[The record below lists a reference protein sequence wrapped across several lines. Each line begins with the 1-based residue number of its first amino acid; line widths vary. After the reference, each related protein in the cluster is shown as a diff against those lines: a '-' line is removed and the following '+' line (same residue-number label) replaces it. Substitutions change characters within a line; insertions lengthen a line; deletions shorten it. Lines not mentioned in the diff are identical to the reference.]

1 MRLALRWALLA
12 VPGFSDHFLC
22 EYERALR
29 AEVVAAEADAAAEAE
44 AAAEEA
50 LAASMRMP
58 PRVPMPTPMTVPH
71 ERRRSSLDVR
81 RGQAEEEEV
90 PASLAEAIGRM
101 HLHLMRLQQEVAQ
114 SEQEQDAE
122 RVLQEL
128 VGLASVAVAA
138 GTAHVLPA
146 IERGND

>member
-1 MRLALRWALLA
+1 MMTRNTVLEL
-12 VPGFSDHFLC
+12 V
-22 EYERALR
+22 
-29 AEVVAAEADAAAEAE
+29 
-44 AAAEEA
+44 EE
-50 LAASMRMP
+50 
-58 PRVPMPTPMTVPH
+58 
-71 ERRRSSLDVR
+71 
-81 RGQAEEEEV
+81 QAEEEEV

-101 HLHLMRLQQEVAQ
+101 HLHLLRLQQEVAQ

>member
-1 MRLALRWALLA
+1 MMTRTTVLEL
-12 VPGFSDHFLC
+12 V
-22 EYERALR
+22 
-29 AEVVAAEADAAAEAE
+29 
-44 AAAEEA
+44 EE
-50 LAASMRMP
+50 
-58 PRVPMPTPMTVPH
+58 
-71 ERRRSSLDVR
+71 
-81 RGQAEEEEV
+81 QAEEEEV
-90 PASLAEAIGRM
+90 PASLTEAIGRM
-101 HLHLMRLQQEVAQ
+101 HLHLLRLQMEVAQ